1 MSFTITILG
10 ANSALPAYGRHHT
23 AQFVTVENYHC
34 LIDCGEATQNQIQRF
49 KIKANK
55 INDIFI
61 SHLHG
66 DHYLGLMGL
75 IYSMHLSG
83 RTTDLHIFGQ
93 RGLDDIIL
101 SQLRHSSSVLNFRLE
116 FHELNPSLPE
126 VIIENDLI
134 TIASFPLKHRI
145 PCCGFIIREK
155 PKSRRIN
162 KSTIPDGLTPDQ
174 FVALKKGEDILDE
187 DGKIR
192 YNNASCT
199 LEPKKSRSYAYCSD
213 TKYDEDLL
221 DVIKNVDLLYHEAT
235 FLDEK
240 EEWAL
245 KTHHATT
252 KQAATIA
259 KKANVKQLI
268 IGHYSARYRNVETFV
283 KESRE
288 VFPNTLPAIE
298 GETIEIKE

>member
-1 MSFTITILG
+1 M
-10 ANSALPAYGRHHT
+10 
-23 AQFVTVENYHC
+23 
-34 LIDCGEATQNQIQRF
+34 IDCGEATQNQIQRY

-116 FHELNPSLPE
+116 FHELNPIFPE

-134 TIASFPLKHRI
+134 TITSFPLKHRI

-162 KSTIPDGLTPDQ
+162 KNTIPEGLSPDQ
-174 FVALKKGEDILDE
+174 FVALKKGEDILDDE
-187 DGKIR
+187 GNVL
-192 YNNASCT
+192 YSNASCT
-199 LEPKKSRSYAYCSD
+199 LPPRNSRSYAYCSD

-221 DVIKNVDLLYHEAT
+221 AFIKNADLLYHEAT
-235 FLDEK
+235 FLNEK

-245 KTHHATT
+245 KTYHSTT

-259 KKANVKQLI
+259 QKAGVKQLV
-268 IGHYSARYRNVETFV
+268 IGHYSARYRYLDTFV
-283 KESRE
+283 NECRE
-288 VFPNTLPAIE
+288 VFPNTIPAIE